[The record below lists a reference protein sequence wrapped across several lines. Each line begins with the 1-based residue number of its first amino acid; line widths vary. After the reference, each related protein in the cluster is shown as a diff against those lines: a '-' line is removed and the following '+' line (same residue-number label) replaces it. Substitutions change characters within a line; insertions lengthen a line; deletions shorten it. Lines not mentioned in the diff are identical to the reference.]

1 MDMSIRKFNTSL
13 FEYLTE
19 EQMKEIH
26 SASLNLLEDMGTVIH
41 HGGALELLKKAG
53 AYVAEGNRVYI
64 PGGLVEWAIKSAPSR
79 ITVYDRNGNPAML
92 LEGRNSYYGTGSDCP
107 NIVDTFSGERRKFTY
122 KDVENAVKIVDYLPN
137 IDFTMSMGLISD
149 CRKELSY
156 HHEYALMLR
165 NTVKPQVITASD
177 RDCLNDI
184 ADIAAAAVGGRETL
198 SRKPIF
204 VLYDEPTSP
213 MVHSEEAIDKLL
225 FMAENSLPT
234 NYAPGMMA
242 GATGP
247 ITVAGAITQATAETL
262 AGLVIHQLKKPGA
275 PFVFGAGVSPIDM
288 SSMQPT
294 YSAPEAMLGQSGLCE
309 IGRRLYDLPT
319 WGFGGCSASKLAD
332 EQAVNE
338 AGSYILMA
346 GLSGTN
352 IIHDVGY
359 LEFGLT
365 YSFDLLVMC
374 DEIIGQVRRLMEGIK
389 VDREHIALDAIKRV
403 GAGGH
408 YLGDEHTFNHFR
420 ENWRPDI
427 TDRRTYEAWVENG
440 AATMGQRAKA
450 KVRHVLE
457 NHIPEALP
465 DAVNQEIDRI
475 IKSAEERLCK

>member
-1 MDMSIRKFNTSL
+1 MDMNIRKFNTSP

-19 EQMKEIH
+19 EQMREIH

-53 AYVAEGNRVYI
+53 AYVGEGNRAYI

-79 ITVYDRNGNPAML
+79 ITVYDRNGDPAML

-107 NIVDTFSGERRKFTY
+107 NLVDTFTGERRKFTY
-122 KDVENAVKIVDYLPN
+122 KDVENAVRIVDYLPN
-137 IDFTMSMGLISD
+137 IDFTMCMGLISD

-165 NTVKPQVITASD
+165 NTIKPQVITASD

-213 MVHSEEAIDKLL
+213 MVHSEEAIDKLI

-403 GAGGH
+403 GSGGH

-440 AATMGQRAKA
+440 ATTMGQRAKA
-450 KVRHVLE
+450 KVKHILE

-465 DAVNQEIDRI
+465 EAVNQAIDQI
-475 IKSAEERLCK
+475 IKAAEERLCK